1 MDQVPEPIV
10 AEGRAGPGA
19 EPQASLPG
27 DGLVVDGLVVDG
39 ILPDVS
45 AANGVLPDM
54 AAAEGI
60 LPDVA
65 AADGMIPDVGAPDGV
80 PLASLPEG
88 ERRRRL
94 VAETARF
101 TSAFLRWMESRAC
114 GGLSYARLRLLQ
126 ALHCGGPA
134 IMRDLGVQLGVSPR
148 NMTALVDAMEDA
160 QLVVRRPHPT
170 DRRATL
176 VELSPAGAREAEQ
189 ALEPRLD
196 AMAELFEDFS
206 PAEQQAFADA
216 LVRLG
221 QAIAARQDAC

>member
-1 MDQVPEPIV
+1 VGADQVPEPIV
-10 AEGRAGPGA
+10 AGGCAGEGPEPPGG
-19 EPQASLPG
+19 LPG
-27 DGLVVDGLVVDG
+27 DGLV
-39 ILPDVS
+39 PADVL
-45 AANGVLPDM
+45 AGRRT
-54 AAAEGI
+54 
-60 LPDVA
+60 
-65 AADGMIPDVGAPDGV
+65 PDGV
-80 PLASLPEG
+80 SLAGLPEA

-101 TSAFLRWMESRAC
+101 TSAFMRWMEGRAC

-148 NMTALVDAMEDA
+148 NMTAMVDAMEEA

-196 AMAELFEDFS
+196 AMAELFEEFS
-206 PAEQQAFADA
+206 AAEQQAFADA
-216 LVRLG
+216 LIRLG
-221 QAIAARQDAC
+221 QAIQARQDAC

>member
-1 MDQVPEPIV
+1 MGVDQVPEPIV
-10 AEGRAGPGA
+10 AEGCAGMGP
-19 EPQASLPG
+19 EPLGGLPG
-27 DGLVVDGLVVDG
+27 DPPGADGL
-39 ILPDVS
+39 LPGRGLS
-45 AANGVLPDM
+45 
-54 AAAEGI
+54 
-60 LPDVA
+60 
-65 AADGMIPDVGAPDGV
+65 DGV
-80 PLASLPEG
+80 SLAGLPEA

-101 TSAFLRWMESRAC
+101 TSAFVRWMEGRAC

-148 NMTALVDAMEDA
+148 NMTAIVDAMEDA

-196 AMAELFEDFS
+196 AMAELFEGFS
-206 PAEQQAFADA
+206 AAEQQAFADTLA
-216 LVRLG
+216 RLA
-221 QAIAARQDAC
+221 QAIQARQGAC

>member
-1 MDQVPEPIV
+1 VGVDQVPEPSV
-10 AEGRAGPGA
+10 AAGWAGPGP
-19 EPQASLPG
+19 EPPGSLPG
-27 DGLVVDGLVVDG
+27 DGLDADGLLPAAVAPDG
-39 ILPDVS
+39 RLPP
-45 AANGVLPDM
+45 G
-54 AAAEGI
+54 
-60 LPDVA
+60 
-65 AADGMIPDVGAPDGV
+65 GAPDGV
-80 PLASLPEG
+80 SLADLPEA

-101 TSAFLRWMESRAC
+101 TSAFVRWMEGRAC

-148 NMTALVDAMEDA
+148 NMTAMVDAMENA

-196 AMAELFEDFS
+196 ALAELFEGFS
-206 PAEQQAFADA
+206 AAEQQAFADV

-221 QAIAARQDAC
+221 QAMQARQDAC

>member
-10 AEGRAGPGA
+10 AEGRAGQDPEPPGSVPGNGLVA
-19 EPQASLPG
+19 DGMLPG
-27 DGLVVDGLVVDG
+27 VGAADAM
-39 ILPDVS
+39 LP
-45 AANGVLPDM
+45 GV
-54 AAAEGI
+54 G
-60 LPDVA
+60 
-65 AADGMIPDVGAPDGV
+65 AADGMLPDGV
-80 PLASLPEG
+80 SLAGLPEG

-101 TSAFLRWMESRAC
+101 TSAFVRWMESRAC

-176 VELSPAGAREAEQ
+176 VELSPAGAQEAEQ

-206 PAEQQAFADA
+206 AAEQQAFADT

-221 QAIAARQDAC
+221 QAIQARQDAS

>member
-1 MDQVPEPIV
+1 MGVDQVP
-10 AEGRAGPGA
+10 GPG
-19 EPQASLPG
+19 
-27 DGLVVDGLVVDG
+27 VV
-39 ILPDVS
+39 
-45 AANGVLPDM
+45 
-54 AAAEGI
+54 EGC
-60 LPDVA
+60 A
-65 AADGMIPDVGAPDGV
+65 GV
-80 PLASLPEG
+80 PLASVSPAGVSPAGVPLAGLPEA

-101 TSAFLRWMESRAC
+101 TSAFVRWMEGRAC

-148 NMTALVDAMEDA
+148 NMTAMVDALEDA
-160 QLVVRRPHPT
+160 QLVMRRPHPT

-176 VELSPAGAREAEQ
+176 VELSPAGVREAEH

-196 AMAELFEDFS
+196 AMAELFGDFS
-206 PAEQQAFADA
+206 AAEQQAFADA

-221 QAIAARQDAC
+221 RAIQARQDAC

>member
-1 MDQVPEPIV
+1 M
-10 AEGRAGPGA
+10 AEGWAGPGP
-19 EPQASLPG
+19 EPLRSLPG
-27 DGLVVDGLVVDG
+27 DD
-39 ILPDVS
+39 P
-45 AANGVLPDM
+45 AADCVLP
-54 AAAEGI
+54 
-60 LPDVA
+60 P
-65 AADGMIPDVGAPDGV
+65 DGMLPAAGATDGV
-80 PLASLPEG
+80 SLAGLPEA

-101 TSAFLRWMESRAC
+101 TSAFVRWMEGRAC

-148 NMTALVDAMEDA
+148 NMTAMVDALENA

-206 PAEQQAFADA
+206 AAEQQAFADVLA
-216 LVRLG
+216 RLG
-221 QAIAARQDAC
+221 QAIQVRQDAC

>member
-1 MDQVPEPIV
+1 VGVDQVPEPSV
-10 AEGRAGPGA
+10 ADGCAG
-19 EPQASLPG
+19 QAPELPDSL
-27 DGLVVDGLVVDG
+27 LVDGLG
-39 ILPDVS
+39 TE
-45 AANGVLPDM
+45 GVLPGV
-54 AAAEGI
+54 E
-60 LPDVA
+60 
-65 AADGMIPDVGAPDGV
+65 APDGV
-80 PLASLPEG
+80 LPSVEAPDGVSLAGLPEA

-101 TSAFLRWMESRAC
+101 TSAFVRWMEGRAY

-148 NMTALVDAMEDA
+148 NMTAMVDALENA

-206 PAEQQAFADA
+206 AAEQQAFADVLA
-216 LVRLG
+216 RLG
-221 QAIAARQDAC
+221 QAIQARQDPC